1 MVTIDKVKSGAA
13 QWIDRELLPKMSG
26 LSRWVLGAVSTGVV
40 LKLDKL
46 GENMRSDPVVSAMGI
61 IDDNN
66 MVDVEMLYQLIM
78 PQAENARQ
86 K

>member
-1 MVTIDKVKSGAA
+1 MR
-13 QWIDRELLPKMSG
+13 RELLPKMSG
-26 LSRWVLGAVSTGVV
+26 LSRWVFGAVSTGVV

-46 GENMRSDPVVSAMGI
+46 AENMRSDPVVSAMRI